1 MLTPEHMDTEQTT
14 YLNLPPKIFCY
25 AEFAH
30 IAKLHNSKELCWK
43 SSENNTLLKKWRYT
57 CEGFIEG

>member
-14 YLNLPPKIFCY
+14 YLNLAPKILCY

-43 SSENNTLLKKWRYT
+43 SSENNTLLKQMKVYV
-57 CEGFIEG
+57 

>member
-1 MLTPEHMDTEQTT
+1 MLTPQHMDTEQTT
-14 YLNLPPKIFCY
+14 YLNLPPKILCY

-43 SSENNTLLKKWRYT
+43 SSENNTLLKK
-57 CEGFIEG
+57 